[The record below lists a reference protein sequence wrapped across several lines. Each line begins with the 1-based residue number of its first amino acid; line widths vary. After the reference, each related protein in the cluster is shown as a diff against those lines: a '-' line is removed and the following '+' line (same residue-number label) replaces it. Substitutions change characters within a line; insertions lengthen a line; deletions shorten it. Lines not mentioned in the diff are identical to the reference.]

1 MVFRY
6 KIFIVSVVFFY
17 SCDDF
22 FLSELDECGEP
33 GGDNSSCLDECNIPN
48 GSGILQG
55 NCDCEGNVLGCDGVC
70 GSGLEYDICL
80 ECGGGAVTEH
90 SCGCENLLETKDC
103 LGECGGL
110 ATADQCGVCNGDNS
124 LCTGCMINGFDNYSV
139 NNIIADNQT
148 CFIDYNLRIQP
159 ILDINC
165 TGCHGSSGGI
175 NLESYLNLINSNI
188 IQAGDSS
195 NSILWQVIQ
204 GSNPSMPPGGPLNNN
219 DIHKIS
225 LWIEFGALEEN

>member
-1 MVFRY
+1 MDHIPWVEKYRPNKFED
-6 KIFIVSVVFFY
+6 IVLEES
-17 SCDDF
+17 
-22 FLSELDECGEP
+22 
-33 GGDNSSCLDECNIPN
+33 NKT
-48 GSGILQG
+48 IL
-55 NCDCEGNVLGCDGVC
+55 
-70 GSGLEYDICL
+70 
-80 ECGGGAVTEH
+80 
-90 SCGCENLLETKDC
+90 
-103 LGECGGL
+103 
-110 ATADQCGVCNGDNS
+110 
-124 LCTGCMINGFDNYSV
+124 

-175 NLESYLNLINSNI
+175 DLESYLNLINSNI